1 MLRAV
6 LRPALA
12 GGIVLLG
19 LAGCSLGGD
28 DEPRPATGSTRDI
41 ARVVQQ
47 LEAAVQHRDYAAIC
61 NDLFTAAARKRAGGS
76 DCRAFLQSAGE
87 GLRKPRIE
95 PLAIEVSGD
104 RARVRVRTRAAGQ
117 AAVDDVLELRRGPS
131 GWRVEALANAGP

>member
-28 DEPRPATGSTRDI
+28 DEPRPATGPTREI
-41 ARVVQQ
+41 AQVVQR
-47 LEAAVQHRDYAAIC
+47 LETAVRRRDYAEIC

-76 DCRAFLQSAGE
+76 DCRGFLRSAGE
-87 GLRKPRIE
+87 GVRNPHIE
-95 PLAIEVSGD
+95 PLGIELRGN
-104 RARVRVRTRAAGQ
+104 RASVRVRTRAAGQ
-117 AAVDDVLELRRGPS
+117 AAVEDVLELRRSPS
-131 GWRVEALANAGP
+131 GWRVEALGSG